1 MQKTMLAAER
11 DGGNACRA
19 WDFAEPAITECGV
32 PYASHSCHSALVDV
46 RRTSSAAVREVITK
60 RRKTL
65 LPVCKLLCW
74 ERSAFGQQSAI
85 IALSGLVSRNVKA
98 LLKGRP
104 FEGKYRDTIT
114 RCGSTAQATALGRF
128 EPFTRDRRAVTE
140 GWKEAIQAVR
150 IY

>member
-11 DGGNACRA
+11 DGGNACRP

-32 PYASHSCHSALVDV
+32 LYASHSCHAALVDV

-74 ERSAFGQQSAI
+74 EGPHSDSSRLLQHLA
-85 IALSGLVSRNVKA
+85 VSFPGTSKPFSKDA
-98 LLKGRP
+98 LLKVNTGTRAP
-104 FEGKYRDTIT
+104 DVARRHKLLLWVALSPSPETAGLSEKDGK
-114 RCGSTAQATALGRF
+114 
-128 EPFTRDRRAVTE
+128 RA
-140 GWKEAIQAVR
+140 
-150 IY
+150 